1 MGYTGAMFFAAVV
14 LSLPVLLIT
23 AVPFGIARW
32 LRAVPR
38 GHAGIPAYL
47 LIACGMMAALFLY
60 SSADMLLIEPR
71 LVQEHHLGQVEGRAL
86 ALRSYA
92 HWGFQDPADE
102 WVYTLDPKVLTRL
115 RGTCTPEPSYAGKG
129 PARCTV
135 YSRDDGKSFTSIWL
149 EEGKLHIQDGGE

>member
-1 MGYTGAMFFAAVV
+1 MGYTGAMFVAAFV
-14 LSLPVLLIT
+14 LSLPVLLVT

-32 LRAVPR
+32 LGAVPA
-38 GHAGIPAYL
+38 GFAGIPAYL

-71 LVQEHHLGQVEGRAL
+71 LVQQHHLGRIEGRAL

-92 HWGFQDPADE
+92 HWGFQDPTDE
-102 WVYTLDPKVLTRL
+102 WVYALDPNVLARL
-115 RGTCTPEPSYAGKG
+115 RGACTPEPSFAVKG

-135 YSRDDGKSFTSIWL
+135 YSRDDGKTFTSIWL
-149 EEGKLHIQDGGE
+149 EEGKLHIQDGDE